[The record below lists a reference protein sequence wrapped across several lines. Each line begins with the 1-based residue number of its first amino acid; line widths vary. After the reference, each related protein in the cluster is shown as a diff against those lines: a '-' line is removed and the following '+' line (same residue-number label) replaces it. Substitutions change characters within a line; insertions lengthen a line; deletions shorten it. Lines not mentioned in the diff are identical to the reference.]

1 MRHTLV
7 KSLQGIDVCG
17 IASKAY
23 IKSLSPTNLIVAFN
37 RTGIHPFNP
46 EAIDETILS
55 PSVILKEKEN
65 RVETLN

>member
-1 MRHTLV
+1 LV

-23 IKSLSPTNLIVAFN
+23 IKSLSPINLIVAFN

-46 EAIDETILS
+46 EAIDETILLALVTYATRYII
-55 PSVILKEKEN
+55 VII
-65 RVETLN
+65 